1 MNKNKILPVVLCG
14 GKGSRL
20 WPLSR
25 ESFPKQLLTVMA
37 NENQSLLQKTIKRV
51 EKLEYTD
58 NPILICIT
66 NIDLS

>member
-37 NENQSLLQKTIKRV
+37 NENQSLLQKTIK
-51 EKLEYTD
+51 KLK
-58 NPILICIT
+58 NSNILMT
-66 NIDLS
+66 PS